1 MKYDYKFG
9 NNYFNYFNDIG
20 FKTLKYNILAP
31 EQSQKEQPGM
41 EYLMNP
47 RPIFDNPNYKGSNK
61 LKGKVAI
68 ITGGDSGIGR
78 AVAIS
83 YVKEGAKL
91 EAENTLKIIQGKQFD
106 LPIFYDMEESEQ
118 ANLGKDTLTEMA
130 NEWCRIIKN
139 AGYNAGIYA
148 NLNWFKNYLN
158 PYEIKKEENYIWLAL
173 WNNDENPNVDFP
185 VDFWQYSSKGKLD
198 GIKSFVDLDKS
209 YTKDFPQHG
218 ENLKTNEDLATEVI
232 HGLWGNGGE
241 RKDRLTKAG
250 YNYDEIQRIVN
261 ERLLGKKKSNYD
273 LATEVIRGLWGNGGE
288 RKDRLTNAGYNYNEI
303 QKIVNER
310 LK

>member
-1 MKYDYKFG
+1 MKGIDISEFQENVYYK
-9 NNYFNYFNDIG
+9 
-20 FKTLKYNILAP
+20 KLK
-31 EQSQKEQPGM
+31 EQGIEFAIIRLGYGKNFSQKDSMFETH
-41 EYLMNP
+41 
-47 RPIFDNPNYKGSNK
+47 YKG
-61 LKGKVAI
+61 LKNAGIKVGAYLY
-68 ITGGDSGIGR
+68 SY
-78 AVAIS
+78 A